1 MKLWK
6 SGIQSPYGQTL
17 DRVNKIGNDMET
29 TKIFW
34 GLVAALGM
42 VGLAVSM
49 LALALTF
56 NPGAL
61 VGVILSGL
69 IVAGSV
75 PFLD

>member
-1 MKLWK
+1 
-6 SGIQSPYGQTL
+6 
-17 DRVNKIGNDMET
+17 MET